1 MNSRQNKEGVPRRLD
16 ITALNTRFE
25 TTAMATQAQIDANRK
40 NAQKSTGP
48 RSAKGKADARRNSL
62 KHGMTGNGVV
72 IPYEDAAE
80 VAIRVEQFEAELSPD
95 GHATTSVLAM
105 RAAMLTVRLE
115 RCIRY
120 DDATTADRVRFA
132 GDDFDEARLA
142 NADFLFDHIAQA
154 PVTRYRELLAMP
166 EGVDR
171 ILVALRGLQRCATA
185 GSGDAWTDMHG
196 YDLDMYCGL
205 RPSDLP
211 ESRCRLLTRAV
222 TTGQFDILPPAADAP
237 EGDYHAHYRW
247 ALDQILTIIND
258 QIAHLEAHRQT
269 IDTAKIMQSRAEAG
283 LRALVSMSPDAV
295 LFRRYEAAS
304 ERALNR
310 TLQQIRDLQQD
321 RDRNQNETAQAV
333 EAMAANSRAMPEMA
347 EYEAP
352 LGSFRPGT
360 NQQPTRPFPSAGS
373 DPKPTNRQA
382 RRARQAQER
391 RQATE

>member
-1 MNSRQNKEGVPRRLD
+1 
-16 ITALNTRFE
+16 
-25 TTAMATQAQIDANRK
+25 MATQAQIDANRK
-40 NAQKSTGP
+40 NAHKSTGP
-48 RSAKGKADARRNSL
+48 RSAKGKAESRRNSL
-62 KHGMTGNGVV
+62 KHGMSGHGVV

-80 VAIRVEQFEAELSPD
+80 VAIRVEQFETELSPD

-120 DDATTADRVRFA
+120 DDATTADRIRFA
-132 GDDFDEARLA
+132 DADFDEARLA

-171 ILVALRGLQRCATA
+171 LLVALRGLQRCATV

-196 YDLDMYCGL
+196 YDLDMYCGR
-205 RPSDLP
+205 RPGDLP
-211 ESRCRLLTRAV
+211 ESRCRLLSRAV
-222 TTGQFDILPPAADAP
+222 VTGQFDILPPAADAP
-237 EGDYHAHYRW
+237 DGGFHEHYRW

-269 IDTAKIMQSRAEAG
+269 IDTTKIMQSRAEAG
-283 LRALVSMSPDAV
+283 LRALMSMSPDAI

-304 ERALNR
+304 ERALHR
-310 TLQQIRDLQQD
+310 TLQQIADLRQQRAQEQAD
-321 RDRNQNETAQAV
+321 ATQAV
-333 EAMAANSRAMPEMA
+333 EAMAANGRAMPEMA
-347 EYEAP
+347 EYDAP

-360 NQQPTRPFPSAGS
+360 NQRPSRPNSSEVA
-373 DPKPTNRQA
+373 DPKSTNRQA
-382 RRARQAQER
+382 RRARQAQNH

>member
-1 MNSRQNKEGVPRRLD
+1 MC
-16 ITALNTRFE
+16 
-25 TTAMATQAQIDANRK
+25 ATQAQIDANRR
-40 NAQKSTGP
+40 NAHKSTGP
-48 RSAKGKADARRNSL
+48 RSARGKAESRRNSL

-95 GHATTSVLAM
+95 GQATTCVLAM

-132 GDDFDEARLA
+132 EVDFDEARRA

-171 ILVALRGLQRCATA
+171 ILVALHGLQRCATA

-211 ESRCRLLTRAV
+211 ESRCRLLTRAIV
-222 TTGQFDILPPAADAP
+222 TGQFDILPPAADAP
-237 EGDYHAHYRW
+237 EGDYHTHYRW
-247 ALDQILTIIND
+247 ALDQILTIINN

-310 TLQQIRDLQQD
+310 TLRQITDLKQQSAKQQAD
-321 RDRNQNETAQAV
+321 ATQAH
-333 EAMAANSRAMPEMA
+333 EAMAANGRAMPEMA

-360 NQQPTRPFPSAGS
+360 NQQPQRPNSSAVS
-373 DPKPTNRQA
+373 DPKAGNRHS
-382 RRARQAQER
+382 RRAQKSQQRHQS
-391 RQATE
+391 TE